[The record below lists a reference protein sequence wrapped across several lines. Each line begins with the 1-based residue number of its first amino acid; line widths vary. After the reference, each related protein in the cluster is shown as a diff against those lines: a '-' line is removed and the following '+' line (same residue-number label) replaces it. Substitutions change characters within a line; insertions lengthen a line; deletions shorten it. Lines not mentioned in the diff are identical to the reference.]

1 MSQKL
6 PVNNFEQIKDTSQFN
21 KNFIKICNEKNDE
34 GYFQEVG
41 VQYLEI
47 LHELHND
54 LPFLRESMK
63 NEKFERLAANLHDKN
78 GYVIHIRNLKQA
90 LKRR

>member
-21 KNFIKICNEKNDE
+21 KNFIKNCNEKNDE
-34 GYFQEVG
+34 GYFLEVG

-47 LHELHND
+47 LHELYND
-54 LPFLRESMK
+54 LPFLRERMK
-63 NEKFERLAANLHDKN
+63 NEKFERLASNYMIKMNML
-78 GYVIHIRNLKQA
+78 YT
-90 LKRR
+90 

>member
-54 LPFLRESMK
+54 LPFLRERMK
-63 NEKFERLAANLHDKN
+63 NEKFERLPANLHDKN
-78 GYVIHIRNLKQA
+78 EYVIHIRNLKQA